1 MDDKILIDTSAWIEF
16 FRKKN
21 LGIHT
26 LVAKLLKEK
35 RAVVSGI
42 IALELIRGGKT
53 VKELNYLN
61 DLFEVIEMV
70 YPDQQSFF
78 LAGKMGYALA
88 RKGQT
93 LSVVDLL
100 IAQQAIDNNLT
111 LLSLDKHFKIIKKN
125 FSLKLLESF

>member
-35 RAVVSGI
+35 RAVGSGM

-53 VKELNYLN
+53 SKELNVLN

-70 YPDQQSFF
+70 YPDSPSYF

-88 RKGQT
+88 RKGQSV
-93 LSVVDLL
+93 SVVDLL
-100 IAQQAIDNNLT
+100 IAQQAIENNLT
-111 LLSLDKHFKIIKKN
+111 LLTLDQHFKIIKKT
-125 FSLKLLESF
+125 FPLKLLEPV